1 MIYDE
6 PIPEI
11 RAIDQPYAALA
22 AAVAEMAIADL
33 TNPHPHTRRTATAF
47 VRADTFATWIEL
59 AGLNVEADECRRA
72 LQRRGV
78 LPS

>member
-22 AAVAEMAIADL
+22 GAVCEVAVADL
-33 TNPHPHTRRTATAF
+33 LNPNPHTRRTAIAF
-47 VRADTFATWIEL
+47 VRADTFATWLEL
-59 AGLNVEADECRRA
+59 AGLNVKADECRRA